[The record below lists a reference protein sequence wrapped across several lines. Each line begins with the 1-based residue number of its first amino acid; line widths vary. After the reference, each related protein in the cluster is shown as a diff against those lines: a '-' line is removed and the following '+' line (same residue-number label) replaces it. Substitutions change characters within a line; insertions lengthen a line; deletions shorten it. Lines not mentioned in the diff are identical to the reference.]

1 MPLIVLTLAILLL
14 LVLTLKKVNPFIGL
28 LIVSIGVG
36 IALGM
41 PLQKIGA
48 SIQQG
53 VGDILGSMALIL
65 CLGAMLGKLLEV
77 SGAAQQISETLIDK
91 FGENN
96 IQWAVMITGFL
107 IGIPLFYNAG
117 FIILVPLIFSIAK
130 NANKPLLWVAIPMAA
145 SLSVTHGFLPPHPG
159 PTGLAAIFNAN
170 VGMTLL
176 YGIIISI
183 PTIII
188 AGPLFSATLKNIKAS
203 PGAGF
208 FGTNTIPPDK
218 LPGKAASFFIA
229 LIPVLIIGIA
239 AFFVYLLPGE
249 SYFKNLAA
257 FIGDP
262 VIALLISA
270 IVAALVLNSTLKKST
285 AQIMQLFGD
294 AISSIALI
302 MMIIA
307 AGGAFKQVL
316 IDSGLGEYIASFAGD
331 YELSPLIAGWAVAA
345 LLRVTLGSATVAGL
359 TAAGIVLPL
368 LSITGTSPELMV
380 LAVGAGSLM
389 FSHVNDTGFWMF
401 KEFFNLSLKQ
411 TFLSWSIMETIVS
424 ITGLLGVL
432 LFQYFV

>member
-1 MPLIVLTLAILLL
+1 MPLVVLILTIALLL
-14 LVLTLKKVNPFIGL
+14 LLTLKKVNPFIGL

-41 PLQKIGA
+41 PLTNIGA

-77 SGAAQQISETLIDK
+77 SGAAQQISATLINK

-117 FIILVPLIFSIAK
+117 FIILVPLVFSIAK

-159 PTGLAAIFNAN
+159 PTGLAAIFNAD

-188 AGPLFSATLKNIKAS
+188 AGPLFSTTLKNIKAT

-208 FGTNTIPPDK
+208 FGTNTIPPEK

-229 LIPVLIIGIA
+229 LIPVLIIGLASLI
-239 AFFVYLLPGE
+239 VYALPGE
-249 SYFKNLAA
+249 SPLKNIVA

-270 IVAALVLNSTLKKST
+270 ITAAFVLNKTLKKST
-285 AQIMQLFGD
+285 SQIMQLFGD

-316 IDSGLGEYIASFAGD
+316 IDSGLGNYIASFAGD
-331 YELSPLIAGWAVAA
+331 YKLSPLIAGWAVAA

-368 LSITGTSPELMV
+368 LSIQGTSPELMV

-424 ITGLLGVL
+424 VTGLAGVL
-432 LFQYFV
+432 IFQYFI

>member
-1 MPLIVLTLAILLL
+1 MPLIVLTLAIVLLL
-14 LVLTLKKVNPFIGL
+14 LLTLKKVNPFIGL

-36 IALGM
+36 MALGM
-41 PLQKIGA
+41 PLQKISA

-117 FIILVPLIFSIAK
+117 FIILVPLVFSIAK

-176 YGIIISI
+176 YGIIIAI

-188 AGPLFSATLKNIKAS
+188 AGPLFAATLKNIKAS

-208 FGTNTIPPDK
+208 FGTNTIPPEK

-229 LIPVLIIGIA
+229 LIPVLIIGLA
-239 AFFVYLLPGE
+239 AFIIYVLPGE
-249 SYFKNLAA
+249 SPVKNIAA

-270 IVAALVLNSTLKKST
+270 LTAAVVLNSALKKST

-316 IDSGLGEYIASFAGD
+316 IDSGLGDYIASFAGD
-331 YELSPLIAGWAVAA
+331 YDLSPLIAGWAVAA

-432 LFQYFV
+432 LFQYFI